1 MRYWGKMKTEDRII
15 RDLVCEDTDF
25 VSALV
30 ELCKGLDISKP
41 IVCDKHL
48 KELRMFRR
56 TVFFPDDF
64 VERVDFD
71 TLEIEIFDNKK
82 SKAL

>member
-1 MRYWGKMKTEDRII
+1 MRYWGKLKTEDRII
-15 RDLVCEDTDF
+15 RELVHEDKDF
-25 VSALV
+25 ISALV
-30 ELCKGLDISKP
+30 ALCNGFDISKP

-64 VERVDFD
+64 VEGVDFD